1 MKPIRGLAIAV
12 LAWCAFAAQ
21 PSAQPRPQAPSPQ
34 FRASTDY
41 VSTKVVARDS
51 NGRPVPGLKVE
62 DFEVYEDGVRQK
74 ILSFTPWVGGRAMTA
89 GPPPPAPTE
98 GLIVPAAARPAA
110 EGRIFIVFIDD
121 LHIQFRDTQALKTI
135 LKQIRDTV
143 LHENDQIGI
152 VSSGYSSIAFDV
164 GPDAGHVRMNIAI
177 DRVSGGAKDERD
189 IVNGAQTYDGPS
201 GVKHDTFV
209 ALKLAY
215 DILAQAEKVSDRSKA
230 FIYISSGYDFNPYVD
245 ARYQAL
251 QNLYGAPP
259 PPQANT
265 GQPGRVDPLTSLAGA
280 AATPLLPNPFEM
292 NGQQF
297 LNADLMGAIG
307 ELLSR
312 ARRAE
317 VQIWAIDPRGLVAGP
332 DVSSEVSARDHMD
345 HENTRLASLDVISR
359 GTGGECA
366 CRTNDPR
373 EMLKRL
379 DNSLSDYYMIG
390 YESTNHDPLKQHR
403 RVEIRV
409 TRPDVRLTYRPTYNV
424 RR

>member
-1 MKPIRGLAIAV
+1 MKPIRALAIAA
-12 LAWCAFAAQ
+12 LACCAGAAQ
-21 PSAQPRPQAPSPQ
+21 PSAQQPAP

-41 VSTKVVARDS
+41 VSTKVIARDGS
-51 NGRPVPGLKVE
+51 GRPVAGLRAE
-62 DFEVYEDGVRQK
+62 EFEIYEDGVRQK
-74 ILSFTPWVGGRAMTA
+74 ILSFTPWVGGRPMSA
-89 GPPPPAPTE
+89 GPPPAAPTE
-98 GLIVPAAARPAA
+98 GLIVPAAARPSA

-121 LHIQFRDTQALKTI
+121 LHIQFRDTQTLKKI
-135 LKQIRDTV
+135 LAQIRDTV

-177 DRVSGGAKDERD
+177 DKVSGAAKDERE

-209 ALKLAY
+209 ALKLAF
-215 DILAQAEKVSDRSKA
+215 DILAQAEKVTDRSKA

-251 QNLYGAPP
+251 QDLYGAPP
-259 PPQANT
+259 PPQADN
-265 GQPGRVDPLTSLAGA
+265 GGPGRVDPLTSLAGA
-280 AATPLLPNPFEM
+280 ATTPLLPNPFEM

-297 LNADLMGAIG
+297 LNADLMGALG

-332 DVSSEVSARDHMD
+332 DVSSGISARDHMD
-345 HENTRLASLDVISR
+345 HENVRLASLEVMSR
-359 GTGGECA
+359 GTGGECG
-366 CRTNDPR
+366 CRVNDYR
-373 EMLKRL
+373 GILERL

-403 RVEIRV
+403 RVEIRS
-409 TRPDVRLTYRPTYNV
+409 TRPGVKLDYRAAYNV